1 MLIDFFETKRLI
13 LRKVTEADAASL
25 FSVWSDPAVTRFM
38 NIDTFTNVEQ
48 AEQMIHFLNQLA
60 DENRAVRYT
69 LTEKKTDQ
77 VIGSC
82 GFNSL
87 DFENAKAE
95 IGYDLGQPYWGNG
108 YAGEAVLCLID
119 YAFHHLQLMRVEAKA
134 EPENLSSIRVLQK
147 TGFSF
152 EGILRKSEKSKGTF
166 IDLAL
171 YSRLKTD

>member
-38 NIDTFTNVEQ
+38 NIDTFTHVEQ

-87 DFENAKAE
+87 
-95 IGYDLGQPYWGNG
+95 YDCMPGL
-108 YAGEAVLCLID
+108 
-119 YAFHHLQLMRVEAKA
+119 
-134 EPENLSSIRVLQK
+134 
-147 TGFSF
+147 
-152 EGILRKSEKSKGTF
+152 
-166 IDLAL
+166 
-171 YSRLKTD
+171 